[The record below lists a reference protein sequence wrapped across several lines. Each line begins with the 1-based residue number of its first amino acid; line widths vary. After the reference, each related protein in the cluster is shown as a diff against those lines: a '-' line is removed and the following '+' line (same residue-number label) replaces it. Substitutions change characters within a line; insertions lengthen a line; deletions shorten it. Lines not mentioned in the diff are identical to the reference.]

1 MLIRMY
7 CACVNGVSL
16 ARKVD
21 ARASAASPEAMSTN
35 AGSTI
40 RVRVTI
46 SLIVTPEKRTAI
58 LA

>member
-1 MLIRMY
+1 
-7 CACVNGVSL
+7 
-16 ARKVD
+16 
-21 ARASAASPEAMSTN
+21 MSTN